1 MLKSP
6 IIQNAQY
13 SKNNADKKLK
23 MFPKNIKK
31 LKMPEN
37 TSKCPNPKGRKCSK
51 IFKNQRYYLNLT
63 KKPKGVRHS
72 LFFVWV
78 SFLIFAKTTS

>member
-1 MLKSP
+1 MLNMPKMLKMP
-6 IIQNAQY
+6 TKT
-13 SKNNADKKLK
+13 SKC
-23 MFPKNIKK
+23 PQNIKN

-37 TSKCPNPKGRKCSK
+37 TSKMPKPKMTTKCAK
-51 IFKNQRYYLNLT
+51 KFNNQYHYLNLT